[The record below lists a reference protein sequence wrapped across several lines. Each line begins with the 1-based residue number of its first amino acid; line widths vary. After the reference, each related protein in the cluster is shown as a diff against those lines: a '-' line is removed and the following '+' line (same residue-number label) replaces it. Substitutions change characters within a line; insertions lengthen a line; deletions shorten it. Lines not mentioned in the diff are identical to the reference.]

1 MDMLVSHPIMRL
13 QDFIPFRKFHIEHEW
28 KINEIDIHVR
38 NRIKLNLLGYEP
50 KVHRKFGTRFSLIHH
65 HPVYTE
71 WETPNA
77 L

>member
-13 QDFIPFRKFHIEHEW
+13 QDFIPLRKLHIEHEW
-28 KINEIDIHVR
+28 KINEIDIYVR
-38 NRIKLNLLGYEP
+38 NRIKLNLLGYES
-50 KVHRKFGTRFSLIHH
+50 KVHRKFGTRPSLIHRH
-65 HPVYTE
+65 LVYTE